1 VSERA
6 LRNLDEAGI
15 VRVGTRVYPG
25 DILVGKVA
33 PKSKSE
39 LSPEEKLLH
48 AIFGRAGED
57 VKNDSLEVPPGTEG
71 IVTATKKFSRK
82 VNLSEEERQENQ
94 RRIRESEREFQ
105 QVYRDEIG
113 GLVEEMQQGVG
124 GRLNDPTTRKPF
136 SANGVEALPELKD
149 LRERLSAAV
158 RGAGLRKDDPLHAR
172 LRERWTKID
181 DAEARKNKL
190 VNRLSRGDELP
201 TGVLELVKIY
211 IATRRNLSVGDKMAG
226 RHGNKGVISRV
237 LPIEDMP
244 FLEDGTS
251 VEIVLNPLGVPSR
264 MNVGQI
270 LETHLGYAAR
280 RLGVRVLT
288 PVFDGAGEKDIDG
301 LLEKA
306 GLPSDGKVRLFDGRT
321 GNAFD
326 QPVTVG
332 YLYMMK
338 LHHLVDEKIHARATG
353 PYSLITQ
360 QPLGGKAR
368 FGGQRFGEME
378 VWALEAYGAAFVLQ
392 EQLTVKSDD
401 VDGRMKIYEAMVK
414 GENVLD
420 AGTPVSFEVLCNE
433 IRGLGINIE
442 LEKGQL

>member
-1 VSERA
+1 
-6 LRNLDEAGI
+6 
-15 VRVGTRVYPG
+15 
-25 DILVGKVA
+25 
-33 PKSKSE
+33 
-39 LSPEEKLLH
+39 
-48 AIFGRAGED
+48 
-57 VKNDSLEVPPGTEG
+57 
-71 IVTATKKFSRK
+71 
-82 VNLSEEERQENQ
+82 
-94 RRIRESEREFQ
+94 
-105 QVYRDEIG
+105 
-113 GLVEEMQQGVG
+113 
-124 GRLNDPTTRKPF
+124 
-136 SANGVEALPELKD
+136 
-149 LRERLSAAV
+149 
-158 RGAGLRKDDPLHAR
+158 
-172 LRERWTKID
+172 
-181 DAEARKNKL
+181 

-201 TGVLELVKIY
+201 TGVLELVKVY

-237 LPIEDMP
+237 LPLEDMP
-244 FLEDGTS
+244 FLEDGTP

-270 LETHLGYAAR
+270 LETHLGYAAK
-280 RLGVRVLT
+280 RLGTRVLT
-288 PVFDGAGEKDIDG
+288 PVFDGAGESDIDG
-301 LLEKA
+301 LLTKA
-306 GLPSDGKVRLFDGRT
+306 GLPTDGKVRLFDGRT
-321 GNAFD
+321 GQPFD

-433 IRGLGINIE
+433 IRGLGINID